1 MKTAPQPPVGKPN
14 PILPLVEKIETFLR
28 QAHAGG
34 LPAHEVEQVVWQEIL
49 LIGHRLL
56 QQFFDL
62 HGSADAGETWTMPDG
77 REVRRLKEPHA
88 KIYQS
93 VFGTFHL
100 NRTVYAARE
109 GQRIEFAPLDARLA
123 LPAGEYSYLLQ
134 DWAQTLA
141 VEVSFAQAG
150 EILRRMLGCTVP
162 VDSLERMNRR
172 MAEDVAVFRESL
184 PPPPPD
190 EEGAIL
196 VTTADNKGVPMR
208 RPADEIP
215 VGARRKKGEK
225 ANKKRM
231 ATLACV
237 YTVDPKPRSAG
248 DVIEALFRERSPARS
263 GEEEKAPEVKARSKR
278 VMACLEPVGCEGE
291 GASPQAEG
299 FNWAGAEAASR
310 WRDGMSVVCVMD
322 GQVSLW
328 NLAREKLGE
337 LKPVEILDLL
347 HVVSRVWEAAYLFHA
362 EGSPEAVRFVRQR
375 LERLLEGKAG
385 YVIGGM
391 RQMGTRQGLSG
402 AKLKKLGTITNYLE
416 NNIERMR
423 YDKYLA
429 DGYPIASGV
438 IEGACRHVVKD
449 RMERS
454 GMRWSMEGAQS
465 MLDLRTTYING
476 QWEEYQEYHIE
487 QETARRYPQRAQM
500 PLPESNIEMMV
511 A

>member
-1 MKTAPQPPVGKPN
+1 MKTAPQPPVGKSN

-49 LIGHRLL
+49 LIGHSLL

-141 VEVSFAQAG
+141 VEVSFAQAAL
-150 EILRRMLGCTVP
+150 ILHRMLGRTVP

-172 MAEDVAVFRESL
+172 MAEDVAVFRESP

-196 VTTADNKGVPMR
+196 VMTADNKGVPMR
-208 RPADEIP
+208 RPADELP

-237 YTVDPKPRSAG
+237 YTVEPKPRSAG
-248 DVIEALFRERSPARS
+248 DVIEALFRDRSTAPS
-263 GEEEKAPEVKARSKR
+263 GKEEEKAPQPKACNKR
-278 VMACLEPVGCEGE
+278 VMACLEPVGCEG
-291 GASPQAEG
+291 ASPQAEG
-299 FNWAGAEAASR
+299 FDWAGAEAASR
-310 WRDGMSVVCVMD
+310 WRDDMPVVCVMD

-347 HVVSRVWEAAYLFHA
+347 HVVSRLWEAAYLFHA
-362 EGSPEAVRFVRQR
+362 EGR
-375 LERLLEGKAG
+375 LFDINIQSTLLIMQFLELEQEGLLLQSSVLNKHSKDHRMEIARALQATDYVAG
-385 YVIGGM
+385 RV
-391 RQMGTRQGLSG
+391 
-402 AKLKKLGTITNYLE
+402 E
-416 NNIERMR
+416 H
-423 YDKYLA
+423 
-429 DGYPIASGV
+429 GV
-438 IEGACRHVVKD
+438 
-449 RMERS
+449 MERS
-454 GMRWSMEGAQS
+454 GSIEQMVSMGINVRVSPE
-465 MLDLRTTYING
+465 LDLRDFDIDVVERLSCVHAICTLGPKRTRELI
-476 QWEEYQEYHIE
+476 
-487 QETARRYPQRAQM
+487 RD
-500 PLPESNIEMMV
+500 MV
-511 A
+511 SALKSA

>member
-1 MKTAPQPPVGKPN
+1 MKTAPRPPVGKPN
-14 PILPLVEKIETFLR
+14 PILPLVERIETFLR

-34 LPAHEVEQVVWQEIL
+34 LPAHEVEQAVWQEML
-49 LIGHRLL
+49 LIGQRLM

-62 HGSADAGETWTMPDG
+62 HGPADAGETWTLPDG
-77 REVRRLKEPHA
+77 REVRRLKEFHGR
-88 KIYQS
+88 IYQS

-100 NRTVYAARE
+100 KRAVYAARE

-123 LPAGEYSYLLQ
+123 LPAGEHSYLLQ

-150 EILRRMLGCTVP
+150 EILRRMLGCAVP

-196 VTTADNKGVPMR
+196 VATADNKGVPMR
-208 RPADEIP
+208 RPADETP

-237 YTVDPKPRSAG
+237 YTVDPKPRSAS
-248 DVIEALFRERSPARS
+248 DVVEGLFRESSPAARS
-263 GEEEKAPEVKARSKR
+263 GQEKEEAKARNKR
-278 VMACLEPVGCEGE
+278 VMACLEPVGCEDGD
-291 GASPQAEG
+291 ASPQAEG
-299 FNWAGAEAASR
+299 LDWAGAEAASR
-310 WRDGMSVVCVMD
+310 WRSGMPVVCVMD

-347 HVVSRVWEAAYLFHA
+347 HVVSRVWEAAYVFHA
-362 EGSPEAVRFVRQR
+362 EGSPEAAGFVRKR
-375 LERLLEGKAG
+375 LVRLLEGKAG
-385 YVIGGM
+385 RVIGGM
-391 RQMGTRQGLSG
+391 RQMGARQGLG
-402 AKLKKLGTITNYLE
+402 AAKLKKLRTVCNYLE
-416 NNIERMR
+416 NNVARMR
-423 YDKYLA
+423 YDEYLA
-429 DGYPIASGV
+429 AGYPIASGV

-454 GMRWSMEGAQS
+454 GMRWTAEGAQA

-476 QWEEYQEYHIE
+476 QWEEYQEYRIE
-487 QETARRYPQRAQM
+487 QETARRYPQRAHM
-500 PLPESNIEMMV
+500 PLPESDIEMI